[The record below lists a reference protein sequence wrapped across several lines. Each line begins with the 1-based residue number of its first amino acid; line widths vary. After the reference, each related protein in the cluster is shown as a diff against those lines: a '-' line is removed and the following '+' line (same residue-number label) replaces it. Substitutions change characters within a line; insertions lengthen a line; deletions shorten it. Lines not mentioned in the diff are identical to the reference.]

1 MYIDPSCTIAAEY
14 TCSKCL
20 GYNQPWVYH
29 PPAITFFRWGKS
41 THPYMVISGFGLP
54 GQKAL
59 RMIRN
64 VKMEFQPTKHIAIY
78 CNQMDHI
85 DFTYAVFLKTGYPWV
100 PRKPLNH
107 HYISLCFPIKMVI
120 LAVDTWLSSIFSLT
134 QISWIPILVCKII
147 NSHSGCL
154 NPDSCRL
161 NWRLNPKH
169 FVDQIPKWIQIS
181 TIFVVKIPYSYY

>member
-1 MYIDPSCTIAAEY
+1 MGLPS
-14 TCSKCL
+14 SSHHHFQV
-20 GYNQPWVYH
+20 G
-29 PPAITFFRWGKS
+29 GKS
-41 THPYMVISGFGLP
+41 THPCMVISGFGLP

-64 VKMEFQPTKHIAIY
+64 VKMEVQPTANILQHIAIRWITSTENL
-78 CNQMDHI
+78 CS
-85 DFTYAVFLKTGYPWV
+85 FLKKGYPWV
-100 PRKPLNH
+100 RRQPLNH

-134 QISWIPILVCKII
+134 QISWIPILVGKII

-161 NWRLNPKH
+161 NWRLNHNPKH
-169 FVDQIPKWIQIS
+169 FAVQIPKWIQIS
-181 TIFVVKIPYSYY
+181 TIFVVKIPYS